1 MLLSSI
7 SFRTALL
14 GLPLKKTKKLD
25 LPEQRSLRVV
35 YEDSISTFEEL
46 LKMDIFVSI
55 HHLNAQLVAVE
66 MFKIK
71 YGL

>member
-25 LPEQRSLRVV
+25 LPEQRSLRIV
-35 YEDSISTFEEL
+35 YEDNISTFEEL
-46 LKMDIFVSI
+46 LKMDISVLI
-55 HHLNAQLVAVE
+55 HHLNTPVSQTQARC
-66 MFKIK
+66 
-71 YGL
+71 